1 MYKVKDRIKY
11 KCPLKKISEG
21 IIVAKFKVLDDF
33 YNNVNAIVYLV
44 SYDERCREDFVFEEN
59 IIEKIIE
66 K

>member
-11 KCPLKKISEG
+11 KCPFKIESEG
-21 IIVAKFKVLDDF
+21 LIVAKFKVLDDF

-59 IIEKIIE
+59 IIEKIID
-66 K
+66 

>member
-11 KCPLKKISEG
+11 KCPFKKISEG

-33 YNNVNAIVYLV
+33 YNNANAIVYLV

-59 IIEKIIE
+59 IIEKILD
-66 K
+66 

>member
-11 KCPLKKISEG
+11 KCPFKIESEG
-21 IIVAKFKVLDDF
+21 LIVAKFKVLEDF

-59 IIEKIIE
+59 IIEKIID
-66 K
+66 